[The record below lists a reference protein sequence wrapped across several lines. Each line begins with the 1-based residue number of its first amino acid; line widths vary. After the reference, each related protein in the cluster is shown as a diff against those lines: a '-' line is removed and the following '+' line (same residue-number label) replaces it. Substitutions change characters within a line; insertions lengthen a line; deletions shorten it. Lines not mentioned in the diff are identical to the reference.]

1 MEEASRI
8 DENILHEVVAPM
20 LKVQNTV
27 LICLSTNLGKDNWYS
42 KLFQNS
48 DPKTAPLISKLEV
61 SLLCDDCRKFGRKPS
76 DCNHKDHLHPPWNV
90 AGNKDRVKIFM
101 NNEAMYAREVLGEI
115 MSDETCVIQEAA
127 LIRFKDRPPIQL
139 TLKQADV
146 VYTFIDPNGGG
157 LGVSDM
163 GIISL
168 VRLPNNQI
176 CIVGMTAYP
185 SRDVAEIVDVVQ
197 NYFIAMKQH
206 PIYGNSEHIL
216 FVENNF
222 GGTPYA
228 DLFVKT
234 AQQVIDID
242 EFRADPRVGA
252 GVHTDDRNK
261 NHAVMTVI
269 FDMFHN
275 RVHFASEMV
284 CAHPKELPK
293 HIDEFHGQLS
303 RLRRVQKGG
312 HMAYN
317 AKNKKTGQS
326 DDILICFVMCHY
338 WSFLVTKERLID
350 DRNRNDMLALEQA
363 MTERMSRKMSSWS
376 SLHRR
381 NLPRNYRAPVY

>member
-1 MEEASRI
+1 
-8 DENILHEVVAPM
+8 M

-76 DCNHKDHLHPPWNV
+76 DCNHKDHLHPPWNI

-127 LIRFKDRPPIQL
+127 LLRFKERPPIQL
-139 TLKQADV
+139 TLDQADV

-157 LGVSDM
+157 SSDM
-163 GIISL
+163 GIMSL

-176 CIVGMTAYP
+176 CIVGISAYP
-185 SRDVAEIVDVVQ
+185 SRDIAELKDVVQ
-197 NYFIAMKQH
+197 NYFVAMKQH
-206 PIYGNSEHIL
+206 PVFGRAEQIL
-216 FVENNF
+216 FVENNY

-275 RVHFASEMV
+275 RVHFSHEMIS
-284 CAHPKELPK
+284 AKPDKIPED
-293 HIDEFHGQLS
+293 IDKFHAQLS
-303 RLRRVQKGG
+303 RLRRVQRGG
-312 HMAYN
+312 HMSYT
-317 AKNKKTGQS
+317 AKTRKNGES
-326 DDILICFVMCHY
+326 DDLLITFVMGHY

-350 DRNRNDMLALEQA
+350 DRHNDDMLALEQA
-363 MTERMSRKMSSWS
+363 MTERMSRKISSWS

-381 NLPRNYRAPVY
+381 NLPRNYNAPVY